1 MQAPTTAPAPLPHRY
16 SLLIL
21 TNMLHFTATRHDQS
35 QRALLGDAGETV
47 LPLAAAQAAMSS
59 LPTEMAA
66 MSTLIADQTSGEK
79 LEALHREEELVEEER
94 IVLDSAVDKLED
106 RMFAPDTT
114 PETTVSSS
122 APSKLGTAALSA
134 YEEGDAFEKAADA
147 AQIPL
152 EAADRELEAADLDL
166 PAAQYMA
173 NAEALSAAGAKGPGA
188 VPGAVAEAEP
198 VVHLTREQIANLAE
212 AIDTMI
218 DSPIRME
225 RLVPPSH

>member
-1 MQAPTTAPAPLPHRY
+1 MV
-16 SLLIL
+16 SDGF
-21 TNMLHFTATRHDQS
+21 LHQ
-35 QRALLGDAGETV
+35 
-47 LPLAAAQAAMSS
+47 
-59 LPTEMAA
+59 
-66 MSTLIADQTSGEK
+66 
-79 LEALHREEELVEEER
+79 ER

-134 YEEGDAFEKAADA
+134 YKEGDAFEKAADA

-173 NAEALSAAGAKGPGA
+173 NTEALSAAGAKGLGA
-188 VPGAVAEAEP
+188 VPSAAAEAEP
-198 VVHLTREQIANLAE
+198 IVHLTREQIANLAE

>member
-1 MQAPTTAPAPLPHRY
+1 MV
-16 SLLIL
+16 SDGF
-21 TNMLHFTATRHDQS
+21 LHQ
-35 QRALLGDAGETV
+35 
-47 LPLAAAQAAMSS
+47 
-59 LPTEMAA
+59 
-66 MSTLIADQTSGEK
+66 
-79 LEALHREEELVEEER
+79 ER

-173 NAEALSAAGAKGPGA
+173 NAEALSRASEALSAAGAKGPGA

>member
-1 MQAPTTAPAPLPHRY
+1 MVSDC
-16 SLLIL
+16 SL
-21 TNMLHFTATRHDQS
+21 HQ
-35 QRALLGDAGETV
+35 
-47 LPLAAAQAAMSS
+47 
-59 LPTEMAA
+59 
-66 MSTLIADQTSGEK
+66 
-79 LEALHREEELVEEER
+79 ER

-114 PETTVSSS
+114 PEMTISVSSS

-134 YEEGDAFEKAADA
+134 YKEGDAFEKAAAA

-188 VPGAVAEAEP
+188 VPGAAAEAEP
-198 VVHLTREQIANLAE
+198 VAHLTREQIANLAE

-225 RLVPPSH
+225 RYPPPPPTDGH

>member
-1 MQAPTTAPAPLPHRY
+1 MVSDG
-16 SLLIL
+16 SL
-21 TNMLHFTATRHDQS
+21 HQ
-35 QRALLGDAGETV
+35 
-47 LPLAAAQAAMSS
+47 
-59 LPTEMAA
+59 
-66 MSTLIADQTSGEK
+66 
-79 LEALHREEELVEEER
+79 ER

-114 PETTVSSS
+114 PETTISVSSS
-122 APSKLGTAALSA
+122 VPSKLGTAALSA

-152 EAADRELEAADLDL
+152 EAADRELDAADLDL

-173 NAEALSAAGAKGPGA
+173 NAEALSRASEALSAAGAKGPGA

-225 RLVPPSH
+225 RLVRPSH

>member
-1 MQAPTTAPAPLPHRY
+1 MV
-16 SLLIL
+16 SDDF
-21 TNMLHFTATRHDQS
+21 LHQ
-35 QRALLGDAGETV
+35 
-47 LPLAAAQAAMSS
+47 
-59 LPTEMAA
+59 
-66 MSTLIADQTSGEK
+66 
-79 LEALHREEELVEEER
+79 ER

-114 PETTVSSS
+114 PETTSSSS
-122 APSKLGTAALSA
+122 APAKLGTAALSS
-134 YEEGDAFEKAADA
+134 YKEGGARYDAFEKAAAA

-188 VPGAVAEAEP
+188 VPGAAAEAEP

-225 RLVPPSH
+225 RLVPLPLIATNGH